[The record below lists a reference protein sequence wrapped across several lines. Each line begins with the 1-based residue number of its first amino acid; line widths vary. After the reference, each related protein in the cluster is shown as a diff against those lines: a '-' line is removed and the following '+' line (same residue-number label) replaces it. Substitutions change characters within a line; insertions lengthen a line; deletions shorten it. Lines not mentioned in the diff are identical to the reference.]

1 MYDVITFGG
10 ATRDIFFKTTEGI
23 IFPDPEDDQEK
34 MLAFKYGQKIITDD
48 ASFSFGGGAF
58 NSAVCFSKMGLKAA
72 PCMNIGRDE
81 SAKSI
86 KERLDEC
93 NIDSSLVTE
102 DEGAH
107 TALSMIIMDKKDHV
121 AFLHR
126 GANNSLRLS
135 SSEKMKDTSW
145 FYITS
150 LTGKSAD
157 ILEDII
163 KFAKENGIK
172 IALNPGSTQLKRD
185 HKKLKDFLKD
195 IEILILNREEA
206 ESLVCSEEMCEVVSE
221 NKVLIWKL
229 HKMGAR
235 RVIITEG
242 EKGSYYG
249 EDDMVNFE
257 PAFKK
262 DGGVIDTT
270 GAGDAFGATFI
281 SGIIKGLDIPLTQK
295 IAAINAAHVTQYIG
309 AQEGL
314 LTHGEIKN
322 KLKPVKRV

>member
-10 ATRDIFFKTTEGI
+10 ATRDIFFKTNEGI

-48 ASFSFGGGAF
+48 AYFSFGGGAF
-58 NSAVCFSKMGLKAA
+58 NLAVCFSKMGLKVA
-72 PCMNIGRDE
+72 PRINIGKDE

-86 KERLDEC
+86 SERLVEC
-93 NIDSSLVTE
+93 HIDTSLVTK
-102 DEGAH
+102 DEEVH

-126 GANNSLRLS
+126 GANNFLKLCDG
-135 SSEKMKDTSW
+135 EKIKNTDW

-150 LTGKSAD
+150 LTGQSAD

-172 IALNPGSTQLKRD
+172 VALNPGNTQLKRD
-185 HKKLKDFLKD
+185 HKKLKFLFKD
-195 IEILILNREEA
+195 IEILVLNREEA
-206 ESLVCSEEMCEVVSE
+206 EELICSEELCEVVSD
-221 NKVLIWKL
+221 NKILIWKL

-249 EDDMVNFE
+249 EDDMVSFE

-262 DGGVIDTT
+262 EGGVVDTT
-270 GAGDAFGATFI
+270 GAGDAFGATFVA
-281 SGIIKGLDIPLTQK
+281 GIIRGLEVSVAQK
-295 IAAINAAHVTQYIG
+295 MAAINAAHVTQYIG